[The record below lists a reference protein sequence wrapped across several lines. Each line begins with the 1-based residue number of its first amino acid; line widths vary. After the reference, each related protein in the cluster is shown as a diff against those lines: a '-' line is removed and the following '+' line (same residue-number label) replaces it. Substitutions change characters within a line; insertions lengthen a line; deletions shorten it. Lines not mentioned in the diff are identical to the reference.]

1 MKKYSMLILYLFLF
15 VYLEFVSKV
24 LMFNK
29 LIDLRFIYTILFSL
43 VTALILFIVSKL
55 FKAKTNKI
63 ISGIL
68 LCLITFFYVFNYLY
82 YSLLATPFSVSVL
95 ELADQAFDF
104 WDIAFH
110 VINIDLISILI
121 MLLPIVLYFT
131 NQKVFDYE
139 PLNKKNIACLI
150 CTTVISYFG
159 CLLTLNFDKEN
170 LYSAYNL
177 YYKTDSIID
186 STDVLG
192 VFTTQR
198 LNIKRNIFGFEE
210 QIVLEPDD
218 NPEEIPEE
226 ITYNQ
231 MDWNFDELIAQ
242 TDDSNL
248 QNIYDYLKDQT
259 PTNKNKYTGLYKGKN
274 LIFVLAEG
282 FNSIA
287 VDENRTPMLYKMIH
301 EGFDFTNFYS
311 PVFLS
316 TTGGEFQATTSLIPT
331 SEILG
336 LWRQTAPTFSYAIGN
351 AFTKLGY
358 KAQSYHDWTYSY
370 YSRNKTMPT
379 QGFTDYTACGN
390 GLENEINCKWLPSDV
405 DLIKAT
411 LDKYADNTPFVTY
424 YISVSGH
431 APYNFTGGNS
441 ISIKNQEAVAD
452 LPYSDSVRAYLA
464 AQLEFEYAMEALVQ
478 GLDEKGILD
487 DTVIVIVGDHYPY
500 TLTVD
505 EINEVST
512 YERDKTVEV
521 NHSNLIIWNNKKVDT
536 TINKVASQLDVL
548 PTILNLFGVEY
559 DSRLLI
565 GNDIFSD
572 KEGLAIF
579 SDRSWRS
586 DLGVYYSATKEFIA
600 NDGVEIP
607 ENYIQNMNVKIAN
620 YFTMSKLML
629 QENIYT
635 KLVER

>member
-29 LIDLRFIYTILFSL
+29 LIDLRFIYTILFSV
-43 VTALILFIVSKL
+43 VTALILFMVSKL

-121 MLLPIVLYFT
+121 MLLPVVLYFT

-139 PLNKKNIACLI
+139 PLGKKNIACLI

-159 CLLTLNFDKEN
+159 CLLTLNLDKEN

-198 LNIKRNIFGFEE
+198 LNIKRNIFGFKE

-226 ITYNQ
+226 VTYNQ

-336 LWRQTAPTFSYAIGN
+336 LWRQTTPTFSYAIGH

-452 LPYSDSVRAYLA
+452 LPYSDSVKAYLA

-521 NHSNLIIWNNKKVDT
+521 NHSNLIIWNNKKVDI

-586 DLGVYYSATKEFIA
+586 DLGVYYSATKEFVA

-607 ENYIQNMNVKIAN
+607 ENYVQNMNVKIAN

-629 QENIYT
+629 QENIYA